1 MTFLRSIICQIVF
14 YLNFLCFGGMCFF
27 VLFFPQRWVYLYA
40 IHWKRVTMFLWTL
53 TTNSTIEIRGEE
65 NIPEGG
71 FIVASKHQ
79 STWETLA
86 CGTLLD
92 KIVFI
97 MKQELMYLPMFGW
110 FTWRTGMIPIKR
122 EDKGKV
128 VGPMTKAAKKAV
140 DKGHRIII
148 FMEGTRVAA
157 GKKGRYRTGVARLSE
172 SLDCAIVPVAL
183 NAGLFWPRNSFWRY
197 SGNLIVE
204 YLPPIQP
211 GKPVRETMEILERE
225 VEEASNRLLLETAAT
240 PNPPPTIHE
249 ALDELEKR
257 GVDLS
262 SVRPNASNSSK

>member
-1 MTFLRSIICQIVF
+1 
-14 YLNFLCFGGMCFF
+14 
-27 VLFFPQRWVYLYA
+27 
-40 IHWKRVTMFLWTL
+40 MFLWRH
-53 TTNSTIEIRGEE
+53 TTNSTIEVRGRE

-71 FIVASKHQ
+71 FVVASKHQ
-79 STWETLA
+79 SAWETIA
-86 CGTLLD
+86 FGTLLD

-97 MKQELMYLPMFGW
+97 MKQELMYLPIFGW
-110 FTWRTGMIPIKR
+110 YTWRTGMIPIKR
-122 EDKGKV
+122 HEKGKV
-128 VGPMTKAAKKAV
+128 VGPMTAAAKKAV

-157 GKKGRYRTGVARLSE
+157 GQKGRYRTGAARLSQ

-204 YLPPIQP
+204 FLPPIP
-211 GKPVRETMEILERE
+211 AGKPVGEIMKTLERD

-240 PNPPPTIHE
+240 PNPPPTIHA

-257 GVDLS
+257 GVDIS
-262 SVRPNASNSSK
+262 SVRAPAST